1 MTFTEIKKD
10 LFTMSD
16 DYYLAHCISAD
27 FKMGAG
33 IAVLFNKHFDMK
45 NILTQKYPK
54 YYDDFINHRIGGD
67 CILEGRVLN
76 IITKEHYFQKP
87 TIITMMIALVK
98 LKTVCLENN
107 IKKIAMPTI
116 GCGLDGLK
124 WDIVSKTIQD
134 TFKNTDIEIVVC
146 KL

>member
-1 MTFTEIKKD
+1 
-10 LFTMSD
+10 MSD

>member
-54 YYDDFINHRIGGD
+54 YHDDFVNHRTGGD

-76 IITKEHYFQKP
+76 IITKELYFQKP
-87 TIITMMIALVK
+87 TIITMMIALIK

-124 WDIVSKTIQD
+124 WNIVSKTIQD

>member
-54 YYDDFINHRIGGD
+54 YYDDFVNHRTGGD

-98 LKTVCLENN
+98 LKTICLENN

-134 TFKNTDIEIVVC
+134 TFKNTDVEIVVC

>member
-54 YYDDFINHRIGGD
+54 YYDDFVNHRTGGD

>member
-1 MTFTEIKKD
+1 
-10 LFTMSD
+10 
-16 DYYLAHCISAD
+16 
-27 FKMGAG
+27 
-33 IAVLFNKHFDMK
+33 
-45 NILTQKYPK
+45 
-54 YYDDFINHRIGGD
+54 
-67 CILEGRVLN
+67 LEGRVLN
-76 IITKEHYFQKP
+76 IVTKELYFKKP

-98 LKTVCLENN
+98 LKAVCLENN

>member
-1 MTFTEIKKD
+1 MTYTEITKD
-10 LFTMSD
+10 LFTMPD

-33 IAVLFNKHFDMK
+33 IAVQFNKHFDMK
-45 NILTQKYPK
+45 NILTTKHPK
-54 YYDDFINHRIGGD
+54 YYDYFVNHRIGGD

-76 IITKEHYFQKP
+76 IITKELYYNKP

-98 LKTVCLENN
+98 LKQVCLENN

-124 WDIVSKTIQD
+124 WEIVSKTIQD
-134 TFKNTDIEIVVC
+134 TLRNTDIEIVVC

>member
-54 YYDDFINHRIGGD
+54 YHDDFVNHRTGGD

-76 IITKEHYFQKP
+76 IITKELYFQKP

>member
-54 YYDDFINHRIGGD
+54 YYDDFVNHRIGGD

-116 GCGLDGLK
+116 GCGLDRLK